1 MVSERARGCTRL
13 AAGCALLCCTGKKDH
28 IQHRHHHTIKGY
40 IVLHPTAESPD
51 EFPLAANMEGPPA
64 TLRRCTVCARSQ
76 ICRISPLVVLFRVWV
91 VLGGGLVLLKS
102 LFSLVPAAAPERCWM
117 MTSRVLLGCS
127 TLYLVVY
134 LVYRHSFGVYQAC
147 TRYEMFLTV
156 EIFARKYS
164 SSTININNT
173 TTATSNHLPPLS
185 TDKISSGRLV
195 QTAVSK
201 YFIYYRKCLV
211 IQELICIVPFGG
223 SYSEPKGNSS

>member
-1 MVSERARGCTRL
+1 MLHWEKGPHSTPPPPHYKGVHSLAPNGRVPRRVPARGEH
-13 AAGCALLCCTGKKDH
+13 GG
-28 IQHRHHHTIKGY
+28 
-40 IVLHPTAESPD
+40 TACH
-51 EFPLAANMEGPPA
+51 A
-64 TLRRCTVCARSQ
+64 TKVYCCARSQ

-223 SYSEPKGNSS
+223 SYSETKGNSS